1 MYQRRH
7 LNILKSRMAEPRR
20 RMQIV
25 MGPCQVGKSTL
36 VGQFTEGVSVPFDF
50 FAADGVNRFDSSWI
64 PNKWQQVRMRMDI
77 HSEQEH
83 ILIIDE
89 VQKIRG
95 WSEQVKKEWDE
106 DSRSHR
112 NLKVIL
118 LGSPRLLLQKG
129 LEESLEGRFETI
141 KMGYWD
147 WQEMH
152 EAFGFSM
159 DEYVYFGGFPGL
171 APDIQD
177 EDRWRNLMEDSIIS
191 PILTRDILEIEEIR
205 NPALLR
211 QVFEL
216 ACIESAKEL
225 SLTKMQGTMNS
236 GTVPTIKNYLD
247 ILNKSM
253 IVQALQNYSPSRVKE
268 KQSVPKMQVFNNA
281 FRNRFGTFSF
291 DEARVDPAE
300 WGRLV
305 ESAVG
310 AHLANRAMTDDYE
323 LFYWRNE
330 RRQECDYVLRKG
342 QALVAIEVKSGSVDK
357 TVGFEKFKEQF
368 ADNVTHCWPPCSA
381 SGRFLHNGSEVTV
394 QKGLAHA
401 IAVISIAVIIL
412 SMDCPSVTNHPES
425 MTSLLQ
431 CLS

>member
-7 LNILKSRMAEPRR
+7 LNILKSRMAEQRR

-25 MGPCQVGKSTL
+25 MGPRQVGKSTL
-36 VGQFTEGVSVPFDF
+36 VGQFTEGTSIPFDF
-50 FAADGVNRFDSSWI
+50 FAADNVNRFDTSWI
-64 PNKWQQVRMRMDI
+64 PNKWQQARMRMDI

-89 VQKIRG
+89 VQKIKG

-106 DSRSHR
+106 DSMSHR

-118 LGSPRLLLQKG
+118 LGSSRLLLQKG

-152 EAFGFSM
+152 DAFGFSM

-216 ACIESAKEL
+216 ACTESAKEL

-247 ILNKSM
+247 ILSKSM
-253 IVQALQNYSPSRVKE
+253 TVQPLQNYSSSRIKE
-268 KQSVPKMQVFNNA
+268 KQSVPKMQVYNNA

-300 WGRLV
+300 WGRQV

-368 ADNVTHCWPPCSA
+368 ADKITAAFIVGPQALPLED
-381 SGRFLHNGSEVTV
+381 FFV
-394 QKGLAHA
+394 
-401 IAVISIAVIIL
+401 
-412 SMDCPSVTNHPES
+412 MDLK
-425 MTSLLQ
+425 SLFKRK
-431 CLS
+431 

>member
-25 MGPCQVGKSTL
+25 MGPRQVGKSTM
-36 VGQFTEGVSVPFDF
+36 VGQFTEGTSVPFDF
-50 FAADGVNRFDSSWI
+50 CAADSVNRFDTSWI
-64 PNKWQQVRMRMDI
+64 PNKWQQARMRMDI

-89 VQKIRG
+89 VQKIKG

-118 LGSPRLLLQKG
+118 LGSSRLLLQKG

-171 APDIQD
+171 ALDIKD
-177 EDRWRNLMEDSIIS
+177 EDRWRNLMEYSIIS

-216 ACIESAKEL
+216 SCVESAKEL

-253 IVQALQNYSPSRVKE
+253 TVQPLQNYSPSRIRE

-291 DEARVDPAE
+291 DEARMDPAE
-300 WGRLV
+300 CGRQV

-310 AHLANRAMTDDYE
+310 AHLANRSIVDDYE

-368 ADNVTHCWPPCSA
+368 ADNVAAAFIVGPQALPLEDF
-381 SGRFLHNGSEVTV
+381 FL
-394 QKGLAHA
+394 
-401 IAVISIAVIIL
+401 
-412 SMDCPSVTNHPES
+412 MDLK
-425 MTSLLQ
+425 SLFKKK
-431 CLS
+431 

>member
-1 MYQRRH
+1 
-7 LNILKSRMAEPRR
+7 MAEPRR

-25 MGPCQVGKSTL
+25 MGPRQVGKSTL

-118 LGSPRLLLQKG
+118 LGSSRLLLQKG

-253 IVQALQNYSPSRVKE
+253 IVQPLQNYSPSRVKE

-368 ADNVTHCWPPCSA
+368 ADNVTAAFIVGPHALPLDDFFIMDLKSL
-381 SGRFLHNGSEVTV
+381 FK
-394 QKGLAHA
+394 KG
-401 IAVISIAVIIL
+401 
-412 SMDCPSVTNHPES
+412 
-425 MTSLLQ
+425 
-431 CLS
+431 

>member
-1 MYQRRH
+1 
-7 LNILKSRMAEPRR
+7 
-20 RMQIV
+20 
-25 MGPCQVGKSTL
+25 
-36 VGQFTEGVSVPFDF
+36 
-50 FAADGVNRFDSSWI
+50 
-64 PNKWQQVRMRMDI
+64 MRMDI

-118 LGSPRLLLQKG
+118 LGSSRLLLQKG

-191 PILTRDILEIEEIR
+191 PILARDILEIEEIR

-253 IVQALQNYSPSRVKE
+253 IVQPLQNYSSSRVKE

-300 WGRLV
+300 WGCLV

-342 QALVAIEVKSGSVDK
+342 HALVAIEVKSGSVDK

-368 ADNVTHCWPPCSA
+368 ADIVTAAFIVGPHALPLDDFFIMDLKSL
-381 SGRFLHNGSEVTV
+381 FK
-394 QKGLAHA
+394 KG
-401 IAVISIAVIIL
+401 
-412 SMDCPSVTNHPES
+412 
-425 MTSLLQ
+425 
-431 CLS
+431 

>member
-7 LNILKSRMAEPRR
+7 LNILTSRMAEPRR
-20 RMQIV
+20 RIQIV
-25 MGPCQVGKSTL
+25 MGPRQVGKSTL
-36 VGQFTEGVSVPFDF
+36 VGQFTEATSVPFDF
-50 FAADGVNRFDSSWI
+50 FAADSVNRFDTSWI
-64 PNKWQQVRMRMDI
+64 PNKWQQARMRMDI

-83 ILIIDE
+83 ILVIDE
-89 VQKIRG
+89 VQKIKG

-106 DSRSHR
+106 DSRNHR

-118 LGSPRLLLQKG
+118 LGSSRLLLQKG

-253 IVQALQNYSPSRVKE
+253 TVQPLQNYSASIIRE
-268 KQSVPKMQVFNNA
+268 KLSVPKMQVFNNA
-281 FRNRFGTFSF
+281 FRNRFGSFSF

-300 WGRLV
+300 WGRQI

-310 AHLANRAMTDDYE
+310 AHLANRSMMDDYE

-342 QALVAIEVKSGSVDK
+342 QALVAIEVKSGGVDR

-368 ADNVTHCWPPCSA
+368 ADKVAAAFIVGPQALPLED
-381 SGRFLHNGSEVTV
+381 FFM
-394 QKGLAHA
+394 
-401 IAVISIAVIIL
+401 
-412 SMDCPSVTNHPES
+412 MDLK
-425 MTSLLQ
+425 SLFKKKL
-431 CLS
+431 LY

>member
-7 LNILKSRMAEPRR
+7 LDILKSRMAEPRR

-25 MGPCQVGKSTL
+25 MGPRQVGKSTL
-36 VGQFTEGVSVPFDF
+36 VGQFTEGISVPFDF

-118 LGSPRLLLQKG
+118 LGSSRLLLQKG

-253 IVQALQNYSPSRVKE
+253 IVQPLQNYSPSRVKE

-357 TVGFEKFKEQF
+357 TVGFEKFKERF
-368 ADNVTHCWPPCSA
+368 ADKVTAAFIVGPHALPLDDFFIMDLKSL
-381 SGRFLHNGSEVTV
+381 FK
-394 QKGLAHA
+394 KG
-401 IAVISIAVIIL
+401 
-412 SMDCPSVTNHPES
+412 
-425 MTSLLQ
+425 
-431 CLS
+431 

>member
-25 MGPCQVGKSTL
+25 MGPRQVGKSTL
-36 VGQFTEGVSVPFDF
+36 VGQFTEGISAPFDF

-118 LGSPRLLLQKG
+118 LGSFRLLLQKG

-253 IVQALQNYSPSRVKE
+253 IVQPLQNYSPSRVKE

-368 ADNVTHCWPPCSA
+368 ADKVTAAFIVGPHALPLDDFFIMDLKSL
-381 SGRFLHNGSEVTV
+381 FK
-394 QKGLAHA
+394 KG
-401 IAVISIAVIIL
+401 
-412 SMDCPSVTNHPES
+412 
-425 MTSLLQ
+425 
-431 CLS
+431 

>member
-7 LNILKSRMAEPRR
+7 LNILTSRMAEPRR

-25 MGPCQVGKSTL
+25 MGPRQVGKSTL
-36 VGQFTEGVSVPFDF
+36 VGQFTEGISVPFDF

-118 LGSPRLLLQKG
+118 LGSSRLLLQKG

-253 IVQALQNYSPSRVKE
+253 IVQPLQNYSPSRVKE

-368 ADNVTHCWPPCSA
+368 ADNVTAAFIVGPHALPLDDFFIMDLKSL
-381 SGRFLHNGSEVTV
+381 FK
-394 QKGLAHA
+394 KG
-401 IAVISIAVIIL
+401 
-412 SMDCPSVTNHPES
+412 
-425 MTSLLQ
+425 
-431 CLS
+431 

>member
-25 MGPCQVGKSTL
+25 MGPRQVGKSTL
-36 VGQFTEGVSVPFDF
+36 VGQFTEGISVPFDF

-253 IVQALQNYSPSRVKE
+253 IVQPLQNYSPSRVKE

-368 ADNVTHCWPPCSA
+368 ADNVTAAFIVGPHALPLDDFFIMDLKPL
-381 SGRFLHNGSEVTV
+381 FK
-394 QKGLAHA
+394 KG
-401 IAVISIAVIIL
+401 
-412 SMDCPSVTNHPES
+412 
-425 MTSLLQ
+425 
-431 CLS
+431 

>member
-25 MGPCQVGKSTL
+25 MGPRQVGKSTL
-36 VGQFTEGVSVPFDF
+36 VGQFTEGISVPFDF

-118 LGSPRLLLQKG
+118 LGSSRLLSQKG

-253 IVQALQNYSPSRVKE
+253 IVQPLQNYSPSRVKE

-310 AHLANRAMTDDYE
+310 AHLASRAMTDDYE

-368 ADNVTHCWPPCSA
+368 ADKVTAAFIVGPQALPLEDFFIMDLKSL
-381 SGRFLHNGSEVTV
+381 FK
-394 QKGLAHA
+394 KG
-401 IAVISIAVIIL
+401 
-412 SMDCPSVTNHPES
+412 
-425 MTSLLQ
+425 
-431 CLS
+431 

>member
-25 MGPCQVGKSTL
+25 MGPRQVGKSTL
-36 VGQFTEGVSVPFDF
+36 VGQFTEGTSVPFDF
-50 FAADGVNRFDSSWI
+50 FAADNVNRFDTSWI
-64 PNKWQQVRMRMDI
+64 PDKWQQARMRMDI

-89 VQKIRG
+89 VQKIKG

-106 DSRSHR
+106 DSRNHR

-118 LGSPRLLLQKG
+118 LGSSRLLLQKG
-129 LEESLEGRFETI
+129 LEESLAGRFETI

-152 EAFGFSM
+152 DAFGFST

-216 ACIESAKEL
+216 ACTESAKEL

-247 ILNKSM
+247 ILSKSM
-253 IVQALQNYSPSRVKE
+253 TVQPLQNYFPSRIKE

-300 WGRLV
+300 WGRQV

-368 ADNVTHCWPPCSA
+368 ADKITAAFIVGPQALPLED
-381 SGRFLHNGSEVTV
+381 FFV
-394 QKGLAHA
+394 
-401 IAVISIAVIIL
+401 
-412 SMDCPSVTNHPES
+412 MDLK
-425 MTSLLQ
+425 SLFKKK
-431 CLS
+431 

>member
-25 MGPCQVGKSTL
+25 MGPRQVGKSTL
-36 VGQFTEGVSVPFDF
+36 VGQFTEATSVPFDF
-50 FAADGVNRFDSSWI
+50 FAADSVNRFDTSWI
-64 PNKWQQVRMRMDI
+64 PNKWQQARMRMDI

-83 ILIIDE
+83 ILVIDE
-89 VQKIRG
+89 VQKIKG

-106 DSRSHR
+106 DSRNHR

-118 LGSPRLLLQKG
+118 LGSSRLLLQKG

-191 PILTRDILEIEEIR
+191 SILTRDILEIEEIR

-253 IVQALQNYSPSRVKE
+253 TVQPLQNYSASRIRE
-268 KQSVPKMQVFNNA
+268 KLSVPKMQVFNNA
-281 FRNRFGTFSF
+281 FRNRFGSFSF

-368 ADNVTHCWPPCSA
+368 ADKVTAAFIVGPQALPLED
-381 SGRFLHNGSEVTV
+381 FFM
-394 QKGLAHA
+394 
-401 IAVISIAVIIL
+401 
-412 SMDCPSVTNHPES
+412 MDLK
-425 MTSLLQ
+425 SLFKKKL
-431 CLS
+431 LY

>member
-7 LNILKSRMAEPRR
+7 LDILKSRMAEPRR

-25 MGPCQVGKSTL
+25 MGPRQVGKSTL

-357 TVGFEKFKEQF
+357 TVGLKNSK
-368 ADNVTHCWPPCSA
+368 NNLRIMSLPH
-381 SGRFLHNGSEVTV
+381 
-394 QKGLAHA
+394 
-401 IAVISIAVIIL
+401 
-412 SMDCPSVTNHPES
+412 
-425 MTSLLQ
+425 SLLAPML
-431 CLS
+431 CLWTISS

>member
-25 MGPCQVGKSTL
+25 MGPRQVGKSTL
-36 VGQFTEGVSVPFDF
+36 VGQFTEGISVPFDF

-118 LGSPRLLLQKG
+118 LGSSRLLLQKG

-177 EDRWRNLMEDSIIS
+177 EDRWRSLMEDSIIS
-191 PILTRDILEIEEIR
+191 PIMTRDILEVEEIR

-225 SLTKMQGTMNS
+225 SLTKMQGTMNC

-253 IVQALQNYSPSRVKE
+253 TVQPLQNYSPSRVKE

-300 WGRLV
+300 WGRQI

-310 AHLANRAMTDDYE
+310 AHLANRSMMDDYE

-368 ADNVTHCWPPCSA
+368 ADNVTAAFIVGPQALPLED
-381 SGRFLHNGSEVTV
+381 FF
-394 QKGLAHA
+394 
-401 IAVISIAVIIL
+401 I
-412 SMDCPSVTNHPES
+412 MDLK
-425 MTSLLQ
+425 SLFKKKL
-431 CLS
+431 LY

>member
-25 MGPCQVGKSTL
+25 MGPRQVGKSTL
-36 VGQFTEGVSVPFDF
+36 VGQFTEGISVPFDF

-118 LGSPRLLLQKG
+118 LGSSRLLLQKG

-253 IVQALQNYSPSRVKE
+253 IVQPLQNYSPSRVKE

-357 TVGFEKFKEQF
+357 TVGFEKFKERF
-368 ADNVTHCWPPCSA
+368 ADKVTAAFIVGPHALPLDDFFIMDLKSL
-381 SGRFLHNGSEVTV
+381 FK
-394 QKGLAHA
+394 KG
-401 IAVISIAVIIL
+401 
-412 SMDCPSVTNHPES
+412 
-425 MTSLLQ
+425 
-431 CLS
+431 

>member
-25 MGPCQVGKSTL
+25 MGPRQVGKSTL
-36 VGQFTEGVSVPFDF
+36 VGQFTEGISVPFDF

-118 LGSPRLLLQKG
+118 LGSSRLLLQKG

-253 IVQALQNYSPSRVKE
+253 IVQPLQNYSPSRVKE

-291 DEARVDPAE
+291 DEASVDPAE

-342 QALVAIEVKSGSVDK
+342 QALVAIEIKSGSVDK

-368 ADNVTHCWPPCSA
+368 ADNVTAAFIVGPHALPLDDFFIMDLKSL
-381 SGRFLHNGSEVTV
+381 FK
-394 QKGLAHA
+394 KG
-401 IAVISIAVIIL
+401 
-412 SMDCPSVTNHPES
+412 
-425 MTSLLQ
+425 
-431 CLS
+431 

>member
-1 MYQRRH
+1 MYQRQH
-7 LNILKSRMAEPRR
+7 LNILTSRMAEPRR

-25 MGPCQVGKSTL
+25 MGPRQVGKSTL
-36 VGQFTEGVSVPFDF
+36 VGQFTEATSVPFDF
-50 FAADGVNRFDSSWI
+50 FAADSVNRFDTSWI
-64 PNKWQQVRMRMDI
+64 PNKWQQARMRMDI

-83 ILIIDE
+83 ILVIDE
-89 VQKIRG
+89 VQKIKG

-106 DSRSHR
+106 DSRNHR

-118 LGSPRLLLQKG
+118 LGSSRLLLQKG

-177 EDRWRNLMEDSIIS
+177 EGRWRNLMEDSIIS

-253 IVQALQNYSPSRVKE
+253 TVQPLQNYSASRIKE
-268 KQSVPKMQVFNNA
+268 KLSVPKMQVFNNA
-281 FRNRFGTFSF
+281 FRNRFGSFSF

-300 WGRLV
+300 WGRQI

-310 AHLANRAMTDDYE
+310 AHLANRSMMDDYE

-368 ADNVTHCWPPCSA
+368 ADKVTAAFIVGPQALPLED
-381 SGRFLHNGSEVTV
+381 FF
-394 QKGLAHA
+394 
-401 IAVISIAVIIL
+401 I
-412 SMDCPSVTNHPES
+412 MDLK
-425 MTSLLQ
+425 SLFKKKL
-431 CLS
+431 LY

>member
-25 MGPCQVGKSTL
+25 MGPRQVGKSTL
-36 VGQFTEGVSVPFDF
+36 VGQFTEETSVPFDF
-50 FAADGVNRFDSSWI
+50 FAADSVNRFDTSWI
-64 PNKWQQVRMRMDI
+64 PNKWQQARMRMDI

-89 VQKIRG
+89 VQKIKG

-106 DSRSHR
+106 DSRNHR

-118 LGSPRLLLQKG
+118 LGSSRLLLQKG

-152 EAFGFSM
+152 DAFGFSM

-216 ACIESAKEL
+216 ACTESAKEL

-247 ILNKSM
+247 ILSKSM
-253 IVQALQNYSPSRVKE
+253 TVQPLQNYFPSRIKE
-268 KQSVPKMQVFNNA
+268 KQSVPKMQVYNNA
-281 FRNRFGTFSF
+281 FRNRFGKFSF

-300 WGRLV
+300 WGRQV

-368 ADNVTHCWPPCSA
+368 ADKITAAFIVGPQA
-381 SGRFLHNGSEVTV
+381 
-394 QKGLAHA
+394 
-401 IAVISIAVIIL
+401 L
-412 SMDCPSVTNHPES
+412 SLEDFFVMDLK
-425 MTSLLQ
+425 SLFKKK
-431 CLS
+431 

>member
-1 MYQRRH
+1 MYQRQH
-7 LNILKSRMAEPRR
+7 LNILTSRMAEPRR
-20 RMQIV
+20 RIQIV
-25 MGPCQVGKSTL
+25 MGPRQVGKSTL
-36 VGQFTEGVSVPFDF
+36 VGQFTEATSAPFDF
-50 FAADGVNRFDSSWI
+50 FAADSVNRFDTSWI
-64 PNKWQQVRMRMDI
+64 PNKWQQARMRMDI

-118 LGSPRLLLQKG
+118 LGSSRLLLQKG

-225 SLTKMQGTMNS
+225 SLTKMQGTMNC

-253 IVQALQNYSPSRVKE
+253 IVQPLQNYSSSIVKE

-368 ADNVTHCWPPCSA
+368 ADKVTAAFIVGPQALPLED
-381 SGRFLHNGSEVTV
+381 FFM
-394 QKGLAHA
+394 
-401 IAVISIAVIIL
+401 
-412 SMDCPSVTNHPES
+412 MDLK
-425 MTSLLQ
+425 SLFKKK
-431 CLS
+431 

>member
-25 MGPCQVGKSTL
+25 MGPRQVGKSTL
-36 VGQFTEGVSVPFDF
+36 VGQFTEWISVPFDF

-118 LGSPRLLLQKG
+118 LGSPRLLSQKG

-253 IVQALQNYSPSRVKE
+253 IVQPLQNYSPSRVKE

-368 ADNVTHCWPPCSA
+368 ADNVTAAFIVGPHALPLDDFFIMDLKSL
-381 SGRFLHNGSEVTV
+381 FK
-394 QKGLAHA
+394 KG
-401 IAVISIAVIIL
+401 
-412 SMDCPSVTNHPES
+412 
-425 MTSLLQ
+425 
-431 CLS
+431 

>member
-25 MGPCQVGKSTL
+25 MGPRQVGKSTL
-36 VGQFTEGVSVPFDF
+36 VGQFTEGISVPFDF

-106 DSRSHR
+106 DSRNHR

-118 LGSPRLLLQKG
+118 LGSSRLLLQKG

-253 IVQALQNYSPSRVKE
+253 IVQPLQNYSPSRVKE

-368 ADNVTHCWPPCSA
+368 ADKVTAAFIVGPHALPLDDFFIMDLKSL
-381 SGRFLHNGSEVTV
+381 FK
-394 QKGLAHA
+394 KG
-401 IAVISIAVIIL
+401 
-412 SMDCPSVTNHPES
+412 
-425 MTSLLQ
+425 
-431 CLS
+431 

>member
-7 LNILKSRMAEPRR
+7 LNILKSRMAEPRC

-25 MGPCQVGKSTL
+25 MGPRQVGKSTL

-118 LGSPRLLLQKG
+118 LGSSRLLLQKG

-253 IVQALQNYSPSRVKE
+253 IVQPLQNYSPSRVKE

-368 ADNVTHCWPPCSA
+368 ADKVTAAFIVDPHALPLDDFFIMDLKSL
-381 SGRFLHNGSEVTV
+381 FK
-394 QKGLAHA
+394 KG
-401 IAVISIAVIIL
+401 
-412 SMDCPSVTNHPES
+412 
-425 MTSLLQ
+425 
-431 CLS
+431 

>member
-1 MYQRRH
+1 
-7 LNILKSRMAEPRR
+7 
-20 RMQIV
+20 MQIV
-25 MGPCQVGKSTL
+25 MGPRQVGKSTL
-36 VGQFTEGVSVPFDF
+36 VGQFTEGISVPFDF

-89 VQKIRG
+89 VQKIKG

-106 DSRSHR
+106 DSRNHR
-112 NLKVIL
+112 NMKVIL
-118 LGSPRLLLQKG
+118 LGSFRLLLQRG

-253 IVQALQNYSPSRVKE
+253 IVQPLQNYSPSRVKE

-368 ADNVTHCWPPCSA
+368 ADKVTAAFIVGPHALPLDDFFIMDLKSL
-381 SGRFLHNGSEVTV
+381 FK
-394 QKGLAHA
+394 KG
-401 IAVISIAVIIL
+401 
-412 SMDCPSVTNHPES
+412 
-425 MTSLLQ
+425 
-431 CLS
+431 

>member
-25 MGPCQVGKSTL
+25 MGPRQVGKSTL
-36 VGQFTEGVSVPFDF
+36 VGQFTEGISVPFDF

-118 LGSPRLLLQKG
+118 LGSSRLLSQKG

-177 EDRWRNLMEDSIIS
+177 EDRWRSLMEDSIIS
-191 PILTRDILEIEEIR
+191 PILTRDILEVEEIR

-253 IVQALQNYSPSRVKE
+253 IVQPLQNYSPSRVKE

-368 ADNVTHCWPPCSA
+368 ADKVTAAFIVGPHALPLDDFFIMDLESL
-381 SGRFLHNGSEVTV
+381 FK
-394 QKGLAHA
+394 KG
-401 IAVISIAVIIL
+401 
-412 SMDCPSVTNHPES
+412 
-425 MTSLLQ
+425 
-431 CLS
+431 

>member
-25 MGPCQVGKSTL
+25 MGPRQVGKSTL

-118 LGSPRLLLQKG
+118 LGSSRLLLQKG

-253 IVQALQNYSPSRVKE
+253 IVQPLQNYSPSRVKE

-368 ADNVTHCWPPCSA
+368 ADNVTAAFIVGPHALPLDDFFIMDLKSL
-381 SGRFLHNGSEVTV
+381 FK
-394 QKGLAHA
+394 KG
-401 IAVISIAVIIL
+401 
-412 SMDCPSVTNHPES
+412 
-425 MTSLLQ
+425 
-431 CLS
+431 

>member
-7 LNILKSRMAEPRR
+7 LNILTSRMAEPRR

-25 MGPCQVGKSTL
+25 MGPRQVGKSTL

-118 LGSPRLLLQKG
+118 LGSSRLLLQKG

-253 IVQALQNYSPSRVKE
+253 IVQPLQNYSPSRVKE

-368 ADNVTHCWPPCSA
+368 ADNVTAAFIVGPYALPLDDFFIMDLKSL
-381 SGRFLHNGSEVTV
+381 FK
-394 QKGLAHA
+394 KG
-401 IAVISIAVIIL
+401 
-412 SMDCPSVTNHPES
+412 
-425 MTSLLQ
+425 
-431 CLS
+431 

>member
-25 MGPCQVGKSTL
+25 MGPRQVGKSTL
-36 VGQFTEGVSVPFDF
+36 VGQFTEGISVPFDF

-118 LGSPRLLLQKG
+118 LSSSRLLLQKG

-253 IVQALQNYSPSRVKE
+253 IVQPLQNYSPSRVKE

-368 ADNVTHCWPPCSA
+368 ADKVTAAFIVGPHALPLDDFFIMDLKSL
-381 SGRFLHNGSEVTV
+381 FK
-394 QKGLAHA
+394 KG
-401 IAVISIAVIIL
+401 
-412 SMDCPSVTNHPES
+412 
-425 MTSLLQ
+425 
-431 CLS
+431 

>member
-25 MGPCQVGKSTL
+25 MGPRQVGKSTL
-36 VGQFTEGVSVPFDF
+36 VGQFTEGISVPFDF

-118 LGSPRLLLQKG
+118 LGSSRLLLQKG

-253 IVQALQNYSPSRVKE
+253 IVQPLQNYSPSRVKE

-342 QALVAIEVKSGSVDK
+342 QALVAIEVKSGSIDK

-368 ADNVTHCWPPCSA
+368 ADNVTAAFIVGPHALPLDDFFIMDLKSL
-381 SGRFLHNGSEVTV
+381 FK
-394 QKGLAHA
+394 KG
-401 IAVISIAVIIL
+401 
-412 SMDCPSVTNHPES
+412 
-425 MTSLLQ
+425 
-431 CLS
+431 

>member
-25 MGPCQVGKSTL
+25 MGPRQVGKSTL
-36 VGQFTEGVSVPFDF
+36 AGQFTEGISVPFDF

-118 LGSPRLLLQKG
+118 LGSSRLLLQKG

-152 EAFGFSM
+152 EAFGFSV

-236 GTVPTIKNYLD
+236 GTVPTIKKYLD

-253 IVQALQNYSPSRVKE
+253 IVQPLQNYSPSRVKE

-300 WGRLV
+300 CGRLV

-368 ADNVTHCWPPCSA
+368 ADKVTAAFIVGPHALPLDDFFIMDLKSL
-381 SGRFLHNGSEVTV
+381 FK
-394 QKGLAHA
+394 KG
-401 IAVISIAVIIL
+401 
-412 SMDCPSVTNHPES
+412 
-425 MTSLLQ
+425 
-431 CLS
+431 

>member
-25 MGPCQVGKSTL
+25 MGPRQVGKSTL
-36 VGQFTEGVSVPFDF
+36 VGQFTEGISVPFDF

-64 PNKWQQVRMRMDI
+64 PNKWQHVRMRMDI

-118 LGSPRLLLQKG
+118 LGSSRLLLQKG

-253 IVQALQNYSPSRVKE
+253 IVQPLQNYSPSRVKE

-342 QALVAIEVKSGSVDK
+342 QALVAIEIKSGSVDK

-368 ADNVTHCWPPCSA
+368 ADNVTAAFIVGPYALPLDDFFIMDLKSL
-381 SGRFLHNGSEVTV
+381 FK
-394 QKGLAHA
+394 KG
-401 IAVISIAVIIL
+401 
-412 SMDCPSVTNHPES
+412 
-425 MTSLLQ
+425 
-431 CLS
+431 

>member
-25 MGPCQVGKSTL
+25 MGPRQVGKSTL
-36 VGQFTEGVSVPFDF
+36 VGQFTEGISVPFDF

-118 LGSPRLLLQKG
+118 LGSSRLLLQKG

-177 EDRWRNLMEDSIIS
+177 EDRWRSLMEDSIIS

-253 IVQALQNYSPSRVKE
+253 IVQPLQNYSPSRVKE

-368 ADNVTHCWPPCSA
+368 ADNVTAAFIVGPHALPLDDFFIMDLKSL
-381 SGRFLHNGSEVTV
+381 FK
-394 QKGLAHA
+394 KG
-401 IAVISIAVIIL
+401 
-412 SMDCPSVTNHPES
+412 
-425 MTSLLQ
+425 
-431 CLS
+431 

>member
-1 MYQRRH
+1 MV
-7 LNILKSRMAEPRR
+7 EPRR

-25 MGPCQVGKSTL
+25 MGPRQVGKSTL
-36 VGQFTEGVSVPFDF
+36 VRQFTEGISVPFDF

-118 LGSPRLLLQKG
+118 LGSSRLLLQKG

-253 IVQALQNYSPSRVKE
+253 IVQPLQNYSPSRVKE

-357 TVGFEKFKEQF
+357 TVGFEKFKERF
-368 ADNVTHCWPPCSA
+368 ADKVTAAFIVGPHALPLDDFFILDLKSL
-381 SGRFLHNGSEVTV
+381 FK
-394 QKGLAHA
+394 KG
-401 IAVISIAVIIL
+401 
-412 SMDCPSVTNHPES
+412 
-425 MTSLLQ
+425 
-431 CLS
+431 

>member
-7 LNILKSRMAEPRR
+7 LNILTSRMAEPRR

-25 MGPCQVGKSTL
+25 MGPRQVGKSTL
-36 VGQFTEGVSVPFDF
+36 VGQFTEGISVPFDF

-118 LGSPRLLLQKG
+118 LGSSRLLLQKG

-253 IVQALQNYSPSRVKE
+253 IVQPLQNYSPSRVKE

-368 ADNVTHCWPPCSA
+368 ADKVTAAFIVGPHALPLDDFFIMDLKSL
-381 SGRFLHNGSEVTV
+381 FK
-394 QKGLAHA
+394 KGQLK
-401 IAVISIAVIIL
+401 
-412 SMDCPSVTNHPES
+412 P
-425 MTSLLQ
+425 LL
-431 CLS
+431 

>member
-1 MYQRRH
+1 
-7 LNILKSRMAEPRR
+7 MAEPRR

-25 MGPCQVGKSTL
+25 MGPRQVGKSTL

-118 LGSPRLLLQKG
+118 LGSSRLLLQKG
-129 LEESLEGRFETI
+129 LEESLEGRFDTI

-253 IVQALQNYSPSRVKE
+253 IVQPLQNYSPSRVKE

-357 TVGFEKFKEQF
+357 TVGFEKFKERF
-368 ADNVTHCWPPCSA
+368 ADKVTAAFIVGPHALPLDDFFIMDLKSL
-381 SGRFLHNGSEVTV
+381 FK
-394 QKGLAHA
+394 KG
-401 IAVISIAVIIL
+401 
-412 SMDCPSVTNHPES
+412 
-425 MTSLLQ
+425 
-431 CLS
+431 

>member
-7 LNILKSRMAEPRR
+7 LDILKSRMAEPRR

-25 MGPCQVGKSTL
+25 MGPRQVGKSTL

-118 LGSPRLLLQKG
+118 LGSSRLLLQKG

-253 IVQALQNYSPSRVKE
+253 IVQPLQNYSPSRVKE

-368 ADNVTHCWPPCSA
+368 ADNVTAAFIVGPHALPLDDFFIMDLKSL
-381 SGRFLHNGSEVTV
+381 FK
-394 QKGLAHA
+394 KG
-401 IAVISIAVIIL
+401 
-412 SMDCPSVTNHPES
+412 
-425 MTSLLQ
+425 
-431 CLS
+431 

>member
-1 MYQRRH
+1 
-7 LNILKSRMAEPRR
+7 MAEPRR

-25 MGPCQVGKSTL
+25 MGPRQVGKSTL
-36 VGQFTEGVSVPFDF
+36 VGQFTEGISVPFDF

-118 LGSPRLLLQKG
+118 LGSSHLLSQKG

-216 ACIESAKEL
+216 ASIESAKEL

-253 IVQALQNYSPSRVKE
+253 IVQPLQNYSPSRVKE

-300 WGRLV
+300 WGHLV

-368 ADNVTHCWPPCSA
+368 ADKVTAAFIVGPHALPLDDFFIMDLKSL
-381 SGRFLHNGSEVTV
+381 FK
-394 QKGLAHA
+394 KG
-401 IAVISIAVIIL
+401 
-412 SMDCPSVTNHPES
+412 
-425 MTSLLQ
+425 
-431 CLS
+431 

>member
-7 LNILKSRMAEPRR
+7 LNILKLRMAEPRR

-25 MGPCQVGKSTL
+25 MGPRQVGKSTL
-36 VGQFTEGVSVPFDF
+36 VGQFTEGISVPFDF

-118 LGSPRLLLQKG
+118 LGSSRLLLQKG

-253 IVQALQNYSPSRVKE
+253 IVQPLQNYSPSRVKE

-357 TVGFEKFKEQF
+357 TVGFEKFKERF
-368 ADNVTHCWPPCSA
+368 ADKVTAAFIVGPHALPLDDFFIMDLKSL
-381 SGRFLHNGSEVTV
+381 FK
-394 QKGLAHA
+394 KG
-401 IAVISIAVIIL
+401 
-412 SMDCPSVTNHPES
+412 
-425 MTSLLQ
+425 
-431 CLS
+431 

>member
-7 LNILKSRMAEPRR
+7 LNILKLRMAEPRR

-25 MGPCQVGKSTL
+25 MGPRQVGKSTL
-36 VGQFTEGVSVPFDF
+36 VGQFTEGISVPFDF

-118 LGSPRLLLQKG
+118 LGSSRLLLQKG

-253 IVQALQNYSPSRVKE
+253 IVQPLQNYSPSRVKE

-357 TVGFEKFKEQF
+357 TIGFEKFKEQF
-368 ADNVTHCWPPCSA
+368 ADKVTAAFIVGP
-381 SGRFLHNGSEVTV
+381 
-394 QKGLAHA
+394 HA
-401 IAVISIAVIIL
+401 LPLDDFFI
-412 SMDCPSVTNHPES
+412 MDLK
-425 MTSLLQ
+425 SLFKMG
-431 CLS
+431 